1 MAIEV
6 ARARGCEIWD
16 SSGKRYL
23 DFIAGIGVANVG
35 HRNPMVLKAIRRQA
49 QSYLHV
55 MVYGE
60 YVQEP
65 QVRLAQ
71 ALATRLGE
79 SLSVVYFTN
88 SGAEAVEGAL
98 KAARKF
104 TRRNA
109 FVAFDLSFHGDTF
122 GALSVCGNPTFTD
135 PFRPLLP
142 DVRILPYNEIGALA
156 RIDES
161 VAAVIVEPVQAEA
174 GVRIGASGF
183 LRALRERTQEA
194 GALLIFDEIIT
205 GFRVAPGGAQ
215 EYCGVTPDVAV
226 FGKAMANGFPISAM
240 VGKREFMRLIESGA
254 VIHAGTY
261 NTNLMVMAAADAT
274 MARLAADNGAV
285 YQRLFALGC
294 RLMDGIRAAAE
305 RTGQEILLQGP
316 GVMFWLGFTREK
328 QIRHYREHV
337 AHVDAA
343 KYARFCELMLERG
356 VRLIGR
362 GIWYVSAAHTEEDV
376 DTTVKAV
383 EESFALMS
391 Q

>member
-142 DVRILPYNEIGALA
+142 DVRILPYNEIGALD

-174 GVRIGASGF
+174 GVRIGATGF

-205 GFRVAPGGAQ
+205 GFGRTGSLFAYQGLGIVPDIVVLAKALAGGLPLGAFAGRPEIMRVLSENPPLGHVTTFGGHPLSCAAGLAALEYLEKRDLPKRAALLGARLLRGLESLAAHPQVIDTRGIGLLAALEFASPSACSRFVEKCLARGLIVNWTLHRDTVVRMAPPL
-215 EYCGVTPDVAV
+215 V
-226 FGKAMANGFPISAM
+226 ISARALDRALDTM
-240 VGKREFMRLIESGA
+240 E
-254 VIHAGTY
+254 
-261 NTNLMVMAAADAT
+261 AA
-274 MARLAADNGAV
+274 LH
-285 YQRLFALGC
+285 
-294 RLMDGIRAAAE
+294 
-305 RTGQEILLQGP
+305 EI
-316 GVMFWLGFTREK
+316 
-328 QIRHYREHV
+328 
-337 AHVDAA
+337 
-343 KYARFCELMLERG
+343 
-356 VRLIGR
+356 
-362 GIWYVSAAHTEEDV
+362 
-376 DTTVKAV
+376 
-383 EESFALMS
+383 
-391 Q
+391 